1 MDSSGTYR
9 TVPSTQSTVYSAPH
23 GSRGVSRS
31 FSCFIV
37 TTFCYLGNRYALLK
51 VLDKS
56 KGKLDVAVMKAGIQ
70 HDISQDPN
78 PLKKYEVLPV
88 KEVRNLKIGGFTVQN
103 LKNELKH
110 LGLTESFPDIEEH
123 AEVVYKH
130 VKRVKKAKKL
140 RTCDLI
146 DAVESCQ
153 MICVLNRLSNY
164 KRFVLNQKGCGRVPG
179 LKCEQCEKEKKKM
192 SDEIRS
198 SVTNPPEEKLP
209 KALKNLKIESSTSCQ
224 KVKEGIQTMSDFQN
238 PTDESPND
246 NEDNKENQNPIKDEK
261 TSKKMVSD
269 IMNLLAQRSKVATES
284 SEILNDNSEKCV
296 SESQL
301 QTQLQ
306 MKLKEKIMAKTEEN
320 QRLHETIL
328 KLTAENE
335 ADQRV
340 IQHLLDELAAGNQK
354 KDMEEVSDDTEASRI
369 PPVVIC
375 YCAYFH
381 IRFHE
386 QLDLIDNYVELT
398 YKTIA
403 SLLHATSKAPKFQL
417 IGKIDEDFPDKLIN
431 LLNDDVIDT
440 NTSTLYGE
448 IVKEG
453 GEVNH
458 DKSKRWHVTEKAYKC
473 KKYPKCLSGPFY
485 LATRKAAIE
494 DVFITGL
501 LADAVGVARKSLP
514 MLHMLPEDKTAEEK
528 TDILV
533 WHTFKHYDQYMEFF
547 KKNLK

>member
-1 MDSSGTYR
+1 
-9 TVPSTQSTVYSAPH
+9 
-23 GSRGVSRS
+23 
-31 FSCFIV
+31 
-37 TTFCYLGNRYALLK
+37 
-51 VLDKS
+51 
-56 KGKLDVAVMKAGIQ
+56 
-70 HDISQDPN
+70 
-78 PLKKYEVLPV
+78 
-88 KEVRNLKIGGFTVQN
+88 
-103 LKNELKH
+103 
-110 LGLTESFPDIEEH
+110 
-123 AEVVYKH
+123 
-130 VKRVKKAKKL
+130 
-140 RTCDLI
+140 
-146 DAVESCQ
+146 

-375 YCAYFH
+375 YVCQKE
-381 IRFHE
+381 IE
-386 QLDLIDNYVELT
+386 
-398 YKTIA
+398 
-403 SLLHATSKAPKFQL
+403 S
-417 IGKIDEDFPDKLIN
+417 
-431 LLNDDVIDT
+431 NDDDYALTSIFDST
-440 NTSTLYGE
+440 NN
-448 IVKEG
+448 V
-453 GEVNH
+453 
-458 DKSKRWHVTEKAYKC
+458 R
-473 KKYPKCLSGPFY
+473 
-485 LATRKAAIE
+485 LATTRFPIIFE
-494 DVFITGL
+494 
-501 LADAVGVARKSLP
+501 
-514 MLHMLPEDKTAEEK
+514 
-528 TDILV
+528 
-533 WHTFKHYDQYMEFF
+533 
-547 KKNLK
+547 